1 MNLKVLAQLVFRV
14 SVLLLALFQAGCYS
28 ASSNP
33 PIAPSTRLFTCETRP
48 LTHAPSADARLSF
61 SFSPVEFTT
70 LAKSYAPTEM
80 KPRKTLWG
88 TPWNHEELCRNM
100 NAILVDAGVE
110 SDAARVRMIA
120 HAIVASGWRQNV
132 WNYNAWGVQQGSWRG
147 PYYVMYTEEIGDD
160 GKVHEVPDAAW
171 RSFEGWQQAVDDFYA
186 RINPDSQRPSY
197 RQAYRHLMNPSRK
210 ADAVYWSALG
220 DGNYYTA
227 EHFDKKKFAMLCW
240 GVREILWKA

>member
-1 MNLKVLAQLVFRV
+1 MIEKVLAQLVFRV

-28 ASSNP
+28 SSP
-33 PIAPSTRLFTCETRP
+33 SSPIALSPRLSTCEVKPFTYT
-48 LTHAPSADARLSF
+48 LGADARLSF
-61 SFSPVEFTT
+61 SFSPLE
-70 LAKSYAPTEM
+70 LAHGEPDVPQEV
-80 KPRKTLWG
+80 KPHNTRWG

-110 SDAARVRMIA
+110 SGAARVRMIA

-132 WNYNAWGVQQGSWRG
+132 WNYNAWGVQRGSWYG
-147 PYYVMYTEEIGDD
+147 PYYEMYTEEIDED
-160 GKVHEVPDAAW
+160 GNVHEVPDAAW
-171 RSFEGWQQAVDDFYA
+171 RSFESWRQAVDDFYA
-186 RINPDSQRPSY
+186 RINPDSPRPSY

-227 EHFDKKKFAMLCW
+227 QHFDKKKFAMLCW
-240 GVREILWKA
+240 GVREILSEA